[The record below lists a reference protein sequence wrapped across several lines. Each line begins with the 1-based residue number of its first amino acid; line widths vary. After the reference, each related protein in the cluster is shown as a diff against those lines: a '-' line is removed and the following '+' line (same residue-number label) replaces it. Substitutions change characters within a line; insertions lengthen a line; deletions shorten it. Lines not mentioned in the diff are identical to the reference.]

1 MKTKN
6 YPNGHKF
13 SEKDYD
19 NIEELLNYKIPA
31 SKIKKMTGWSQTTI
45 ARCQASSDYSD
56 YLKQMDVRLKEI
68 KEKNKAKTASLLPTP
83 QVEVSD
89 KVKYQNQWIE
99 AIKENTKEVKLLREA
114 IYVVRSEKKKGW
126 F

>member
-1 MKTKN
+1 M
-6 YPNGHKF
+6 
-13 SEKDYD
+13 EK
-19 NIEELLNYKIPA
+19 I
-31 SKIKKMTGWSQTTI
+31 
-45 ARCQASSDYSD
+45 
-56 YLKQMDVRLKEI
+56 
-68 KEKNKAKTASLLPTP
+68 ASLLPTP

-114 IYVVRSEKKKGW
+114 IYVVRSDKKKGW